1 MPPITPPRTC
11 GPTLPPSPLK
21 GRVVVAVE
29 ENEHFL
35 VNRELRDIELTKSD
49 MAWVNG

>member
-1 MPPITPPRTC
+1 MARDYRVER
-11 GPTLPPSPLK
+11 SP
-21 GRVVVAVE
+21 VARACPELADTVE

>member
-1 MPPITPPRTC
+1 
-11 GPTLPPSPLK
+11 
-21 GRVVVAVE
+21 VVVAVE